1 MNFLKTALFLS
12 IAFGGLAFGQPEKN
26 SQLNRRDCIQ
36 RRDEAQIYADAMDL
50 QWLDKLPQGI
60 RNQSNWVVALNK
72 TDQSILLPSEHPQ
85 YFLFEDEK
93 EQDGSPKTP
102 EFSPDLAYTYEVN
115 CVDNPTICSSK
126 CVILFLVPEP
136 PFL

>member
-36 RRDEAQIYADAMDL
+36 GRDEAQIYADAMDL

-102 EFSPDLAYTYEVN
+102 EFSPDLAYTYEIN